1 MWSKFFEWRPY
12 PGAALAVMASMSAS
26 RMNASSLRL
35 PPSILAAAAFSLA
48 FAQPAAPPAQSGVT
62 LRTTTTLVQ
71 LSVAAHDSKGRAVT
85 DLKKEDFELFD
96 NGKPQDIAVFTA
108 DTAAP
113 GPRAAPL
120 NAFPDDVVEP
130 AATPHGN
137 AVVLLDYLNSGSIP
151 AMRARVEIVRFLDN
165 FDPAGKV
172 ALYVL
177 DDSGL
182 RPIGDFGSDR
192 EALLTKIASVT
203 GRPSHCNDNPL
214 SSEPPCYAGERPY
227 FLWQREEK
235 TLAAVEFLADHLSFA
250 AGRKA
255 LIWVSTATDVA
266 AELELPT
273 PVHDVEIGRVMR
285 KLNNADV
292 ALYPIDSCGL
302 TGLGH
307 DASQR
312 SGASGGPCKS
322 HPSAMD
328 DYASRTGGAAV
339 HGLNGLDVAMRDAI
353 EDVRFTYSLAF
364 YPPQEGA
371 RTDFHQIK
379 VEVRRPG
386 ITLNYKQ
393 GYSLEEPTTATVAS
407 LMPPIPGAEARALAV
422 ASLSAPK
429 NPEIP
434 TASPSSANVA
444 ASMLLPYFYT
454 APNVALVNLAM
465 EIGTAD
471 LKFRNVDGKQ
481 HAELSL
487 DAAASRPDGGVAGRF
502 SDAVKF
508 DFATEAEAG
517 AFRKRPYHYEHQFR
531 LAPGVYNVRV
541 AFGFGEDGFGKV
553 EMPLTIDGWDGQH
566 LALSGVA
573 LARESRKVADLA
585 SGLDSAS
592 LQGRKALIA
601 RSVEVIPAGSNRF
614 QRGEPCVAFVEIYEP
629 LLAKPNPPKLSL
641 QLRVLDRQTGAQKVD
656 SGVFGVDNLV
666 RAGDQVVPVSLTVPI
681 ASLGPGAYRLEVKAM
696 RSPGSDSAIRLADFD
711 VE

>member
-1 MWSKFFEWRPY
+1 MT
-12 PGAALAVMASMSAS
+12 
-26 RMNASSLRL
+26 SSFPWL
-35 PPSILAAAAFSLA
+35 PPSILAAAAFSLV

-62 LRTTTTLVQ
+62 LRTTTTMVQ
-71 LSVAAHDSKGRAVT
+71 LSVAAHDAKGRAVT
-85 DLKKEDFELFD
+85 DLKKEDFTVFD
-96 NGKPQDIAVFTA
+96 NGRPQDIAVFSA
-108 DTAAP
+108 EAAAP
-113 GPRAAPL
+113 APRAAPL
-120 NAFPDDVVEP
+120 KAFPDDVVDDP
-130 AATPHGN
+130 GTQIGYAAI
-137 AVVLLDYLNSGSIP
+137 LLDYVNGGGEV
-151 AMRARVEIVRFLDN
+151 ANDRLDVVSMLKKL
-165 FDPAGKV
+165 DPAGKI
-172 ALYVL
+172 ALFVF
-177 DDSGL
+177 DGWAAK
-182 RPIGDFGSDR
+182 PIADFGADR
-192 EALLTKIASVT
+192 ETLLKKMAPAILDPPPKCY
-203 GRPSHCNDNPL
+203 RPWDCAWMHESL
-214 SSEPPCYAGERPY
+214 M
-227 FLWQREEK
+227 
-235 TLAAVEFLADHLSFA
+235 LAALGSMADQLSFA
-250 AGRKA
+250 PGRKA
-255 LIWVSTATDVA
+255 LIWVTRAYDLQVVLNTPTSRTPTGS
-266 AELELPT
+266 LPRLKA
-273 PVHDVEIGRVMR
+273 DIERLMR
-285 KLNNADV
+285 RLNNADV
-292 ALYPIDSCGL
+292 ALYPVAQCGYPSCN
-302 TGLGH
+302 
-307 DASQR
+307 AFN
-312 SGASGGPCKS
+312 AV
-322 HPSAMD
+322 MD
-328 DYASRTGGAAV
+328 DFATRTGGAAV
-339 HGLNGLDVAMRDAI
+339 HGRDPLDVAMRDVI

-364 YPPQEGA
+364 YPPQDGA

-471 LKFRNVDGKQ
+471 LKFRTVDGKQ

-502 SDAVKF
+502 TDTVKF

-517 AFRKRPYHYEHQFR
+517 AFRKRPCHYEHQFR
-531 LAPGVYNVRV
+531 LAPGQYNVRV

-553 EMPLTIDGWDGQH
+553 EMPLAIDGWDGQH

-573 LARESRKVADLA
+573 LAGESRKVTANFS
-585 SGLDSAS
+585 SGLDPAS

-601 RSVEVIPAGSNRF
+601 RSVEVIPAGSSHFR
-614 QRGEPCVAFVEIYEP
+614 RGEPCLAFLEIYEP

-641 QLRVLDRQTGAQKVD
+641 QIRVLDRQTGEQKVD

-681 ASLGPGAYRLEVKAM
+681 ASLIPGGYRLEVKAM